1 MSPRVTLLK
10 HSALDEQ
17 HISVLKKNRVCQR
30 VKKQQ
35 EFLNNKAS
43 RIVSGVVTGDVDNY
57 IPKQIKRISSLPF
70 DVGSS

>member
-1 MSPRVTLLK
+1 MPES
-10 HSALDEQ
+10 E
-17 HISVLKKNRVCQR
+17 
-30 VKKQQ
+30 KQQ

-57 IPKQIKRISSLPF
+57 IPKQIKRISSLLF